1 MCSRYYLLV
10 METLY
15 ALPSVGF
22 ASLPRVFDMLLHRSD
37 SVIVVSP
44 LALIMKVCV
53 FVSIYSVKTLPA
65 CVYTVSFIN

>member
-1 MCSRYYLLV
+1 
-10 METLY
+10 
-15 ALPSVGF
+15 
-22 ASLPRVFDMLLHRSD
+22 MLLHRSD

-65 CVYTVSFIN
+65 CVYIVSFISCKKHYIYACMQYKLYSRTQSTKVF